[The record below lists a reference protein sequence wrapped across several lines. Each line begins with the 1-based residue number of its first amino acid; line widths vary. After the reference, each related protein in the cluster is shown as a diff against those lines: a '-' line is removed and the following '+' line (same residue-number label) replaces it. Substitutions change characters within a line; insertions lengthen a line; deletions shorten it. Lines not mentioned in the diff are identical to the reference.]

1 MIYIFSLFIFFLIYL
16 SLINYYLKKKEIFID
31 KASITE
37 RHKLLLNTKND
48 KIPLSGFFYFVP
60 IIFIILF
67 NDNFITFLFCFAFFC
82 VGAMADI
89 KILISPKIR
98 LFVQF
103 LLISLYAYLNNQVL
117 IDTRIEILNE
127 LMNFD
132 ALRILI
138 IAFFFLVLINGY
150 NFIDGVNNLSS
161 ISFLIVIFFLYL
173 VSNDL
178 SLNFYNEK
186 IELLFMSLVVFIILN
201 FFGKNYLGDGAIYGL
216 SFLIGFMTI
225 NITLLDEKISPY
237 FIANLLWYP
246 AFENLF
252 SIIRRS
258 FRKKKKY
265 LPDNDHLHQI
275 FYKYLKK
282 KNMIKKKFLLS
293 SVTGII
299 INLYLFCSS
308 YIGYMYYSKTDALV
322 FILIINIV
330 LYISFYQLL
339 KSLSK

>member
-1 MIYIFSLFIFFLIYL
+1 M
-16 SLINYYLKKKEIFID
+16 
-31 KASITE
+31 
-37 RHKLLLNTKND
+37 H
-48 KIPLSGFFYFVP
+48 
-60 IIFIILF
+60 
-67 NDNFITFLFCFAFFC
+67 
-82 VGAMADI
+82 
-89 KILISPKIR
+89 
-98 LFVQF
+98 
-103 LLISLYAYLNNQVL
+103 
-117 IDTRIEILNE
+117 
-127 LMNFD
+127 
-132 ALRILI
+132 
-138 IAFFFLVLINGY
+138 FFFLVLINGY
-150 NFIDGVNNLSS
+150 NFIDGVNNLTS

-178 SLNFYNEK
+178 NLNFYNEK

-216 SFLIGFMTI
+216 SFLIGYMAI
-225 NITLLDEKISPY
+225 NITLLDEKVSPY

-258 FRKKKKY
+258 FRKKKNY

-282 KNMIKKKFLLS
+282 KNRIKKNFLLS

-308 YIGYMYYSKTDALV
+308 YIGYMYYNKTDTLV

>member
-1 MIYIFSLFIFFLIYL
+1 MIYIVSLFIFFLIYL
-16 SLINYYLKKKEIFID
+16 SLINYYLKKNEIFID

-37 RHKLLLNTKND
+37 RHKLLLNIKDD

-60 IIFIILF
+60 IIFVILF
-67 NDNFITFLFCFAFFC
+67 NDNLITFFFCFALFL

-103 LLISLYAYLNNQVL
+103 SLISFYVYLNSQIL

-132 ALRILI
+132 ILRILI
-138 IAFFFLVLINGY
+138 IVFFFLILINGY

-161 ISFLIVIFFLYL
+161 INFLIVIFFLCL

-178 SLNFYNEK
+178 HLNFYNEK
-186 IELLFMSLVVFIILN
+186 IELLIISLLVFIFLN

-216 SFLIGFMTI
+216 SFLIGYMAI

-282 KNMIKKKFLLS
+282 KNRIKKNFLLS

-308 YIGYMYYSKTDALV
+308 YIAYIYYDKTDVLV
-322 FILIINIV
+322 FILIINIF
-330 LYISFYQLL
+330 LYIASYQLF
-339 KSLSK
+339 KALSK